1 MYFVVQKR
9 EIEDIYIC
17 SADDNRVL
25 YRATICFYSLHCM
38 VESVHV
44 CTLMHMYFIS
54 LNRSWFHLEAE
65 NYSCI
70 L

>member
-25 YRATICFYSLHCM
+25 YRATIFSLLL
-38 VESVHV
+38 
-44 CTLMHMYFIS
+44 TLHGRIC
-54 LNRSWFHLEAE
+54 
-65 NYSCI
+65 SCVYTDAYV
-70 L
+70 LHFFE